1 MLIDENINCNNILF
15 HDINI
20 AHTGYTVQEWKD

>member
-1 MLIDENINCNNILF
+1 MLIDENISCNNILF

-20 AHTGYTVQEWKD
+20 AQATVEEWKD